1 MTETT
6 TLTAA
11 DPTRHAGKTA
21 FITGAG
27 SGIGR
32 QTARRLAAEG
42 AAIVVT
48 DVNEAAAAE
57 TVALIEHAGGRA
69 VPAVVDVRDRS
80 QIQSA
85 VEAGVA
91 AFGAIH
97 LLVNNAGLVTNHSLK
112 TLTEDA
118 WDLVLDVNLKGQW
131 LVAQEVSAQIA
142 AAGGGAIVNL
152 STVEAT
158 VVVTSGST
166 AQPHYNASKGGVPM
180 LTKALA
186 VELAGDNIRVN
197 CVAPG
202 PIATDFFDLEGVTS
216 PEAQQFMNQR
226 LLVQRIGEPD
236 DIARAVSWLLSD
248 EATWIDGIQLPVD
261 GGWLTR

>member
-1 MTETT
+1 MSMN
-6 TLTAA
+6 LTNQ
-11 DPTRHAGKTA
+11 RHSGKTA

-32 QTARRLAAEG
+32 QTACRLAAEG

-48 DVNEAAAAE
+48 DVDSAAAAE
-57 TVALIEHAGGRA
+57 TVSLITAAGGRA
-69 VPAVVDVRDRS
+69 ISAVVDVRNKG
-80 QIQSA
+80 QIQEA
-85 VEAGVA
+85 VAAGED

-97 LLVNNAGLVTNHSLK
+97 LLVNNAGLVTDHSLS
-112 TLTEDA
+112 TLTEEA
-118 WDLVLDVNLKGQW
+118 WDLVVDVNLKGQW
-131 LVAQEVSAQIA
+131 LVAQQVAPSIA
-142 AAGGGAIVNL
+142 RAGGGAIVNL
-152 STVEAT
+152 STVEAL
-158 VVVTSGST
+158 VVVTSGTT

-186 VELAGDNIRVN
+186 VELASDGIRVN

-216 PEAQQFMNQR
+216 PEAQEFMNQR
-226 LLVQRIGEPD
+226 LLVQRIGTPD

-248 EATWIDGIQLPVD
+248 EAEWIDGIQLPVD